1 MKRLYLFFQS
11 THEFRSDMT
20 NTRTYICVP
29 QIASGG
35 YTAVWKYL
43 PDNKTGSPIEDCQP
57 IVCRTITQL
66 TFANKGAET
75 TDHSKNIYAFHFI
88 EKKIIAKGK

>member
-1 MKRLYLFFQS
+1 
-11 THEFRSDMT
+11 MT

-29 QIASGG
+29 EAIFGG
-35 YTAVWKYL
+35 YKAVWKYL

-75 TDHSKNIYAFHFI
+75 TDHSKNSFAFPLI
-88 EKKIIAKGK
+88 EKKTVAKGRIKLGRRKVNL